1 MNVAWTVG
9 SFIVIVAAI
18 WIYSYRKSRKEVNIK
33 TSEGYFMGGRSLG
46 AVNVAGAII
55 LTNLSTDQLVGL
67 NGQSYVTGMQVMAW
81 EVTSA
86 IAIVALGLIFLPPS
100 VPFLECLFSPMWL
113 HFCRYFC
120 TLEPLY
126 LMKSSTWI

>member
-1 MNVAWTVG
+1 
-9 SFIVIVAAI
+9 
-18 WIYSYRKSRKEVNIK
+18 
-33 TSEGYFMGGRSLG
+33 MGGRSLG